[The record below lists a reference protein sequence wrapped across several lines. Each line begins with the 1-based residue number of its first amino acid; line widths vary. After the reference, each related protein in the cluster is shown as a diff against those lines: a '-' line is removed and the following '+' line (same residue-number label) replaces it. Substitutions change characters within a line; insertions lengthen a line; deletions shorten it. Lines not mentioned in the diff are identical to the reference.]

1 MTASPSADLNEAL
14 PASPADRAEYE
25 RQLAWLRDAIDV
37 GWEQAKAGKLIPG
50 DQVWAELEEY
60 QRQWRARRAAR

>member
-25 RQLAWLRDAIDV
+25 RQLAWVRDAIDE
-37 GWEQAKAGKLIPG
+37 GWEDLQQGRTSSLDDVLAR
-50 DQVWAELEEY
+50 LEERKR
-60 QRQWRARRAAR
+60 QRDAALTPA

>member
-25 RQLAWLRDAIDV
+25 RQLAWVRDAIDE
-37 GWEQAKAGKLIPG
+37 GWEDLQQGRTSSLDDVLAS
-50 DQVWAELEEY
+50 LEERKR
-60 QRQWRARRAAR
+60 QRDAALTPA